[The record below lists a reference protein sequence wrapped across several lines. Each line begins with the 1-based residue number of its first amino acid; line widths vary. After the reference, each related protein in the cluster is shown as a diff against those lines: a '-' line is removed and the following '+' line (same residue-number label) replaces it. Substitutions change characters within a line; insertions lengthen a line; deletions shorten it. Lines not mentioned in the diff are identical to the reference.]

1 MSESVKRVNVT
12 LPMPDVERI
21 GRLVSTTSDYL
32 SVSAFVAAAVREK
45 LAESDAQDMLHRTLV
60 DCTGE
65 PTAED
70 RAWAEEAIRTAHEV
84 AAAPDPAG
92 TDDGMHRVRGAA

>member
-1 MSESVKRVNVT
+1 
-12 LPMPDVERI
+12 
-21 GRLVSTTSDYL
+21 
-32 SVSAFVAAAVREK
+32 
-45 LAESDAQDMLHRTLV
+45 MLHRTLV